1 MVTFKQ
7 LKNMSVEKE
16 VTIFYAHINKWYTG
30 RIMSSKELEIASQ
43 AFEANNID
51 YVNIILDLEEGILL
65 HDIFNNLEAIVT
77 DYEKNELKGEE

>member
-16 VTIFYAHINKWYTG
+16 VTIFYAHLNKWYTG

-43 AFEANNID
+43 AFEANNLD
-51 YVNIILDLEEGILL
+51 YVDIILDLEGGVSLP
-65 HDIFNNLEAIVT
+65 DVFNNLEAIVT
-77 DYEKNELKGEE
+77 DYEKNKGDE

>member
-7 LKNMSVEKE
+7 LESMSVEKE
-16 VTIFYAHINKWYTG
+16 VTIFYANLNKWYTG

-51 YVNIILDLEEGILL
+51 YVDIILDLEGGVSLP
-65 HDIFNNLEAIVT
+65 DVFNNLEAIVT
-77 DYEKNELKGEE
+77 DYEKNKGDE

>member
-16 VTIFYAHINKWYTG
+16 VTIFYDHLNKWYTG

-43 AFEANNID
+43 AFEANNLD
-51 YVNIILDLEEGILL
+51 YVDIILDLEGGVSLP
-65 HDIFNNLEAIVT
+65 DVFNNLEAIVT
-77 DYEKNELKGEE
+77 DYEKNKGDE